1 MANSTQDFLDFED
14 IREGT
19 IVLKNRAIRGILL
32 VSSTNFALKSQEEQ
46 DAVVFQFQTF
56 LNSLDFFLQI
66 TIQSR
71 KLNIT
76 GYIDRLKELEQ
87 NQTNELLRQQT
98 ESYRKSV
105 ETLIATGSV
114 LSKNFFVV
122 VPFSLIE
129 ATSSANQ
136 TTAGSFFCSQNQN
149 LWENCQT
156 TNLTE

>member
-1 MANSTQDFLDFED
+1 MANSTQDFLDFDD

-46 DAVVFQFQTF
+46 DAIVFQFQTF

-105 ETLIATGSV
+105 EALIATGSV

-122 VPFSLIE
+122 VPLHP
-129 ATSSANQ
+129 
-136 TTAGSFFCSQNQN
+136 
-149 LWENCQT
+149 
-156 TNLTE
+156 